1 MGKLKTKNPLLKAID
16 VHLFRSMWSK
26 VQEFRFTSA
35 EGGERL
41 SKILKGGHIAPETFC
56 GSLFSQKSKIFLD
69 FPQKYIPKSFSGM
82 FVTQNYFFPGL
93 CQKNPPLFL
102 LVEARQR
109 RRVGGG
115 GGGARPIFKT
125 VRGRRA
131 PLSMHDTNG
140 DPGRKAGNRQGRKDF
155 QATQNHSAP

>member
-115 GGGARPIFKT
+115 GKADFQNRKGEARPTLHARHK
-125 VRGRRA
+125 RR
-131 PLSMHDTNG
+131 PRSKG
-140 DPGRKAGNRQGRKDF
+140 GE
-155 QATQNHSAP
+155 